1 MKIVRE
7 LKPYVSIFIVMIVF
21 FVITKKM
28 ILVYSLVS
36 IIGIAL
42 FIPLLSS
49 SLLKYWNMLIHFI
62 GRVNS
67 YLLLSVT
74 FLIFL
79 VPIAVILRIWKKS
92 RFEGKEAS
100 SESYF
105 ITRDHI
111 YEGADMKELW

>member
-1 MKIVRE
+1 MKIGRD
-7 LKPYVSIFIVMIVF
+7 LKPYVSLFIVMIIF

-28 ILVYSLVS
+28 FLIYSLFG

-42 FIPLLSS
+42 FIPLLNN

-79 VPIAVILRIWKKS
+79 VPIAVILRILKKS
-92 RFEGKEAS
+92 RFEGKGVS
-100 SESYF
+100 SKSYF

-111 YEGADMKELW
+111 YEGVDMKELW